1 MSWLQH
7 YIRSSIGKKQ
17 LMAITGIGLVGFL
30 FAHLAGNLTIFAG
43 RDAINSYAQ
52 SLVDLGPLLWVAR
65 GGLIFMVLLHI
76 WAGITLAMH
85 NRASRPVNY
94 KRFKSNKSTFYG
106 RLMIWSGV
114 LLLVYIGYHLAHFTL
129 GLVQPELHAL
139 VEQANG
145 GVVVSSFNERHDV
158 YGMVVGGFQNAFIVA
173 LYVTA
178 MLGLSMHVAHAIPS
192 FFQTLGFSH
201 PKYKDAIRVAGPAIA
216 ILMFIGYASIPLA
229 VLFGVIK
236 P

>member
-43 RDAINSYAQ
+43 RGASNGYAQ
-52 SLVDLGPLLWVAR
+52 SLDELGPLLRVDR
-65 GGLIFMVLLHI
+65 DGLIFMVLLHI

-94 KRFKSNKSTFYG
+94 KRFKSKSSTFYG

-139 VEQANG
+139 VERGAT
-145 GVVVSSFNERHDV
+145 SSLQD
-158 YGMVVGGFQNAFIVA
+158 
-173 LYVTA
+173 
-178 MLGLSMHVAHAIPS
+178 LSLIHI
-192 FFQTLGFSH
+192 
-201 PKYKDAIRVAGPAIA
+201 
-216 ILMFIGYASIPLA
+216 
-229 VLFGVIK
+229 
-236 P
+236 